1 LAWPLVKAPFGRK
14 VVTVARA
21 ASVHERLIEKLR
33 KLLRSR
39 QFVPGAKFL
48 TEREIAERFGTSRP
62 TANKALSSLV
72 STGLLEFRQG
82 AGTFVRESVLDY
94 DLQRLVSFT
103 EKARAAG
110 KKPGTRVIA
119 LQKLSAVNAPAA
131 AQALHV
137 APAEPL
143 LYLERV
149 RLADAQ
155 PVIYE
160 RRHVVA
166 HFCTGMTKADAKGS
180 LYDYWTT
187 KCRLIISGADES
199 IRAVNASPS
208 QASMLGIRPNT
219 ACLLVIATGFLE
231 GGVPLWYEETLYRC
245 DVYEFRNQL
254 GGVSSPKPARG
265 HMR

>member
-1 LAWPLVKAPFGRK
+1 MAG
-14 VVTVARA
+14 A
-21 ASVHERLIEKLR
+21 ASFHEQLVGKLR
-33 KLLRSR
+33 KLLRGR
-39 QFVPGAKFL
+39 QFVPGVKFL

-103 EKARAAG
+103 EKAAAAG

-119 LQKLSAVNAPAA
+119 LRRLSAADAPMAA
-131 AQALHV
+131 AQALKV
-137 APAEPL
+137 ASAEPL

-149 RLADAQ
+149 RLADGQ

-166 HFCTGMTKADAKGS
+166 RLCTGLTKKEAEGS
-180 LYDYWTT
+180 LYRFWTT
-187 KCRLIISGADES
+187 KCRLVISGADES
-199 IRAVNASPS
+199 IRAVNASSS
-208 QASMLGIRPNT
+208 QASALGISAGT

-231 GGVPLWYEETLYRC
+231 GGTPLWHEETLYRS

-254 GGVSSPKPARG
+254 GGVAGPRPAQGR
-265 HMR
+265 MR

>member
-1 LAWPLVKAPFGRK
+1 M
-14 VVTVARA
+14 
-21 ASVHERLIEKLR
+21 ASFHDQLIEKLR
-33 KLLRSR
+33 KLLRGR

-48 TEREIAERFGTSRP
+48 TEREIAGRFGTSRP

-82 AGTFVRESVLDY
+82 AGTFVRECVLDY
-94 DLQRLVSFT
+94 DLRRLVSFT

-110 KKPGTRVIA
+110 KKPGTQVIA
-119 LQKLSAVNAPAA
+119 LGRLSAADVPMATAH
-131 AQALHV
+131 ALNV
-137 APAEPL
+137 SSSEPL

-149 RLADAQ
+149 RLADGQ

-166 HFCTGMTKADAKGS
+166 RFCPGLTKTEAKGS
-180 LYDYWTT
+180 LYSFWTT
-187 KCRLIISGADES
+187 KCRLAISGADEA
-199 IRAVNASPS
+199 IRAVTATTS
-208 QASMLGIRPNT
+208 QASLLGIPAGT

-231 GGVPLWYEETLYRC
+231 GGTPLWHEETLYRS

-254 GGVSSPKPARG
+254 GGVAGPKPAQGR
-265 HMR
+265 MR

>member
-1 LAWPLVKAPFGRK
+1 M
-14 VVTVARA
+14 
-21 ASVHERLIEKLR
+21 ASFHEQLIEKLR
-33 KLLRSR
+33 KLLRGR

-48 TEREIAERFGTSRP
+48 TEREIAERFNTSRP

-110 KKPGTRVIA
+110 KKPGTQVLA
-119 LQKLSAVNAPAA
+119 LRELAAAEAPAA
-131 AQALHV
+131 VAPALKV
-137 APAEPL
+137 SPAEPL
-143 LYLERV
+143 LYLERL
-149 RLADAQ
+149 RLADGQ

-166 HFCTGMTKADAKGS
+166 RLCPRMTKTAAKGS
-180 LYDYWTT
+180 LYAFWTKT
-187 KCRLIISGADES
+187 CRLAISGAEES
-199 IRAVNASPS
+199 IRAVNATKS
-208 QASMLGIRPNT
+208 QASALGVPANT
-219 ACLLVIATGFLE
+219 ACLLVIATGFID
-231 GGVPLWYEETLYRC
+231 GGVPLWHEETLYRS

-254 GGVSSPKPARG
+254 GGIAGPKPALGRI
-265 HMR
+265 R